1 MQEEGA
7 ADESLEPRS
16 VGARVPAALRQQQR
30 TQTVAS
36 EVATATALPGT
47 APKARRSVAVDHEE
61 GEEDLSS
68 AREQLRHLVG
78 QLREAVA
85 EDPVSMEARLREQHG
100 FVFT

>member
-1 MQEEGA
+1 
-7 ADESLEPRS
+7 
-16 VGARVPAALRQQQR
+16 
-30 TQTVAS
+30 VAS

-61 GEEDLSS
+61 GEGEEEEEEDLSS